1 MGIVYFIL
9 IYFIISTAFT
19 SVLLYKTYKNDI
31 ELDGLHWSA
40 YIISGVIYGWIT
52 TPMYLFVRIMEY
64 VGIRLGKA
72 IDKTLTKFLKN
83 K

>member
-19 SVLLYKTYKNDI
+19 SVSLYKTYKNDI
-31 ELDGLHWSA
+31 ELKELHWSA

-52 TPMYLFVRIMEY
+52 TPMFLCVRIIDY
-64 VGIRLGKA
+64 VGSRLEKA
-72 IDKTLTKFLKN
+72 INKTLTKFLKN